1 VAQGLVTLL
10 REMEVD
16 CRRLQV
22 EVTEQNLDRFQIG
35 SAFQKVGCPTIDVRL
50 QPARPLL
57 ERETL
62 ACQDQRPSCAVAD
75 TNWSLHHAF
84 YLAFCTIRRF

>member
-35 SAFQKVGCPTIDVRL
+35 SAFQKVRRPTMTQCVWRYLFLDARTPGSLPHGIPHRFRIDRL
-50 QPARPLL
+50 F
-57 ERETL
+57 RE
-62 ACQDQRPSCAVAD
+62 CFRG
-75 TNWSLHHAF
+75 
-84 YLAFCTIRRF
+84 